1 MKKPAPHS
9 QPTRAAVVRKHA
21 RHTCS
26 PAAVVSVH
34 HKDGLYIGCVIKHQ
48 DAEGNRSPFLEGA
61 RIDVIP
67 RFYGTRVADLFSAA
81 REVANLFWRKSRREL
96 PR

>member
-1 MKKPAPHS
+1 MKKLAQHS
-9 QPTRAAVVRKHA
+9 KPTAAAVVPKHA

-26 PAAVVSVH
+26 PACVVSVH
-34 HKDGLYIGCVIKHQ
+34 HKDGLFLGCVIKQQ
-48 DAEGNRSPFLEGA
+48 DSNGHLSPFREGA

-81 REVANLFWRKSRREL
+81 REVANLFWRKQRRE
-96 PR
+96 